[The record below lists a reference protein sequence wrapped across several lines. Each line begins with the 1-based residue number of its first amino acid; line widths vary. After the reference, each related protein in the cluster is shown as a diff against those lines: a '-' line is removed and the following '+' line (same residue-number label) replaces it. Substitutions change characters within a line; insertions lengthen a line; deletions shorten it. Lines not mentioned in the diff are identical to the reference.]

1 MIRKKPV
8 TGLDPVMET
17 GFPKRS
23 CSTKMPEC
31 NRFDRKRL
39 HSSLKLLGRKQPA
52 AAPDHQI
59 VLCGR
64 RAEDPEDKGGH
75 GAEHAAQDNG
85 LHQPQSPPDRLAK

>member
-1 MIRKKPV
+1 MIWKKPV

-23 CSTKMPEC
+23 CSTKMLEC

-59 VLCGR
+59 ALCSGR
-64 RAEDPEDKGGH
+64 ADDPEDHGAH

-85 LHQPQSPPDRLAK
+85 LHQLQPLRDRIAK